1 MKKTF
6 MIILSV
12 LLVVLILFSLY
23 YFVFK
28 EKPDNLKFKEE
39 YESLNDEV
47 SNSGK
52 KNIDVKIDKDN
63 LMKYSSFKEIMD
75 VLDEGTG
82 IIYFG
87 FPECPWCRNAVP
99 VLIDAAKKNEIGQIY
114 YFDASKIRDVKELK
128 DGKVVTTKEG
138 TKEYYQLVDKLKD
151 VLGPYEG
158 LEDESIKR
166 LYFPTMVFVMGGKVV
181 GTHIGTV
188 DSQKDPYKGLTKK
201 EKEELLKIYEN
212 NIEKIYGVCDENC

>member
-52 KNIDVKIDKDN
+52 KNIDVKIDEDN
-63 LMKYSSFKEIMD
+63 LMKYSSFKEIID

-99 VLIDAAKKNEIGQIY
+99 VLIEAAKKNEIGQIY

-212 NIEKIYGVCDENC
+212 NIEKIYGVCDESC

>member
-188 DSQKDPYKGLTKK
+188 DSQKDPYKVLTKK

-212 NIEKIYGVCDENC
+212 NIEKIYGVCDESC

>member
-47 SNSGK
+47 NNSGK
-52 KNIDVKIDKDN
+52 KNIDVKIDEDN
-63 LMKYSSFKEIMD
+63 LMKYSNFKEIMD

-99 VLIDAAKKNEIGQIY
+99 VLIEAAKKNEIGQIY

-212 NIEKIYGVCDENC
+212 NIEKIYGVCDESC

>member
-6 MIILSV
+6 MIILSI

-47 SNSGK
+47 NNSGK
-52 KNIDVKIDKDN
+52 KNIDVKIDEDN
-63 LMKYSSFKEIMD
+63 LMKYSNFKEIMD

-99 VLIDAAKKNEIGQIY
+99 VLIEAAKKNEIGQIY

-212 NIEKIYGVCDENC
+212 NIEKIYGVCDESC

>member
-52 KNIDVKIDKDN
+52 KNIDVKIDEDN
-63 LMKYSSFKEIMD
+63 LMKYSSFKEIID

-99 VLIDAAKKNEIGQIY
+99 VLIEAAKKNEIGQIY

-188 DSQKDPYKGLTKK
+188 DSQKDPYKVLTKK

-212 NIEKIYGVCDENC
+212 NIEKIYGVCDESC

>member
-212 NIEKIYGVCDENC
+212 NIEKIYGVCDESC

>member
-52 KNIDVKIDKDN
+52 KNIDVKIDEDN
-63 LMKYSSFKEIMD
+63 LMKYSSFKEIID

-99 VLIDAAKKNEIGQIY
+99 VLIEAAKKNEIGQIY

-128 DGKVVTTKEG
+128 DGKVVTTKGG

-166 LYFPTMVFVMGGKVV
+166 LYFPTMIFVMGGKVV

-212 NIEKIYGVCDENC
+212 NIEKIYGVCDESC